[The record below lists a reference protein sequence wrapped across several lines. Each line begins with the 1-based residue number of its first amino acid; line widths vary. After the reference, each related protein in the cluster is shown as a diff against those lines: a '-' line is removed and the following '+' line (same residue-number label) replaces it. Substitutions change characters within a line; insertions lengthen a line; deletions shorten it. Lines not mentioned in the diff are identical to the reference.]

1 MLVATRDP
9 PPNPGPNKHGS
20 ASHAG
25 HGAAPAGTHGSRLM
39 FLLQLAG
46 SMLAIP
52 VGLASAY
59 SIYHA
64 NFAPETTCQNLRA
77 NIVSMID
84 KQIDAA
90 TRRMLVRHDVETFEQ
105 TCGAFDPDAKAA
117 FKVLLTPAA
126 PKAAPVAAQQPVKV
140 QPPAAVTVKEKEPR
154 KAEAHKAEAH
164 KAEAHAVAPA
174 PEKPARQASREPVKE
189 QARPAAEHDAAS
201 DARWLDAVRG
211 ALVTHEPERRALD
224 STVKSLGTLGGSEPT
239 GPAARVRR
247 EADALP
253 ANTPP
258 DAHAPLTAPIA
269 VPAPTETV
277 PAAAP
282 ALPPPTELS
291 AGPAKAAQPA
301 NPDHPVPPGSIPM
314 DQGDAAPD
322 VPAAPA
328 ATGSTP
334 AHTGWTN
341 FIPFVGR

>member
-1 MLVATRDP
+1 
-9 PPNPGPNKHGS
+9 
-20 ASHAG
+20 
-25 HGAAPAGTHGSRLM
+25 M

-77 NIVSMID
+77 NIVAMID

-117 FKVLLTPAA
+117 FKVLLTDTA
-126 PKAAPVAAQQPVKV
+126 PKAAPVAVQQPAKV

-154 KAEAHKAEAH
+154 KAETHRAETHKAEPH

-174 PEKPARQASREPVKE
+174 AEKPARQAIREPAKE

-211 ALVTHEPERRALD
+211 ALVTHEPEGRAPA
-224 STVKSLGTLGGSEPT
+224 SAAKPLGTLVEHE
-239 GPAARVRR
+239 PAAPAVRAPR

-253 ANTPP
+253 VHTPREMSAP
-258 DAHAPLTAPIA
+258 DVHPALAAPIA
-269 VPAPTETV
+269 VPAPVESV
-277 PAAAP
+277 PAARAP
-282 ALPPPTELS
+282 TLPPPTELS
-291 AGPAKAAQPA
+291 AAPSKAAQPA
-301 NPDHPVPPGSIPM
+301 APDHPVPPGSIPM
-314 DQGDAAPD
+314 DQSDAAPD

-334 AHTGWTN
+334 AHTGWTD